1 MPERGIPSESRAPD
15 GVRTPR
21 PFASLSRRRAFPMP
35 GTRGT
40 MALEARRAPAGPG
53 PTGERSAGPF
63 PYHRPSLFGFVGNVQ
78 TGAFS
83 TAIPWSC
90 HPKQVER
97 KTSCTESPSRQTAA
111 ASSPARWI
119 QQPSRPVPPVRRRLR
134 SRPRGVLRSDGLVPD
149 RRPSGRPAAFPR
161 PESFHLDLDA
171 ALRRVHARH
180 APEERCRRLRRFD
193 KL

>member
-1 MPERGIPSESRAPD
+1 MPPSKRTWALEGNDEPHHAPRTAGLHLSRGIVRSD
-15 GVRTPR
+15 GRDGR
-21 PFASLSRRRAFPMP
+21 NRR
-35 GTRGT
+35 
-40 MALEARRAPAGPG
+40 
-53 PTGERSAGPF
+53 
-63 PYHRPSLFGFVGNVQ
+63 
-78 TGAFS
+78 
-83 TAIPWSC
+83 
-90 HPKQVER
+90 
-97 KTSCTESPSRQTAA
+97 
-111 ASSPARWI
+111 PARWI

-134 SRPRGVLRSDGLVPD
+134 SRPRGVLRSDGLGPD